1 MEWLKFFIITV
12 YTLKTFLLYISQYQN
27 ISPIPQIMC
36 LLYCTS
42 WYSYL
47 SFTCQTLTVAEI
59 QAFVKMVVLVST
71 LTLISSD
78 VIANL
83 ALLVTSAKLVS
94 TATKVK
100 MEETSIK
107 QSMSQSV
114 NQSMRLSGWGHLWLE
129 HILHH
134 GPSWDSIG
142 LQGSYNGCNVFSI
155 IAFCGT
161 TNLDTTKLWRSK
173 WEVTK

>member
-12 YTLKTFLLYISQYQN
+12 YTLKTFLLYISQYKN
-27 ISPIPQIMC
+27 ISPIPQIMG

-71 LTLISSD
+71 LTLISSG

-94 TATKVK
+94 TATK
-100 MEETSIK
+100 
-107 QSMSQSV
+107 
-114 NQSMRLSGWGHLWLE
+114 
-129 HILHH
+129 
-134 GPSWDSIG
+134 
-142 LQGSYNGCNVFSI
+142 
-155 IAFCGT
+155 
-161 TNLDTTKLWRSK
+161 
-173 WEVTK
+173 